1 MFASNVSDRFIPVEW
16 KRTKTKHTTSS
27 QPSIHPSHTQKQK
40 NNTIPQITVKP
51 SSLNHI
57 RGLDNLTSYSTNAT
71 IGTGNTMTSSFC
83 KTCGTLMHR
92 RSSGFPGLSFCRI
105 GTIDDLA
112 LHEEKLKPMAE
123 QFVEGRVGWL
133 SPMQG
138 VKQWEGMSTG

>member
-1 MFASNVSDRFIPVEW
+1 VEEN
-16 KRTKTKHTTSS
+16 KNQTHNS
-27 QPSIHPSHTQKQK
+27 QPTKYPPRPYSKQK
-40 NNTIPQITVKP
+40 NETIPQTTVKP

-83 KTCGTLMHR
+83 KTCGTLMYR
-92 RSSGFPGLSFCRI
+92 RSSSGFPGLSFCQI

-133 SPMQG
+133 SPVEG